1 MPLIDLTRRSHTLES
16 IRLRDQQLE
25 PIFNKL
31 QDLLDNLRTIVNP
44 TSNTVHSTSIDP
56 YCVEE
61 ILPSVQHRLS
71 AVPSQP
77 EFLPFDREYDLSIH
91 PVVPPPPVGLRPR
104 VVQLERRLEQL
115 EGRINLLDPAIPP
128 PPTTLPPVFVAWDN
142 RLVHIESLV
151 ARLERQ
157 ARPAQS
163 VQARTSTTRG
173 W

>member
-1 MPLIDLTRRSHTLES
+1 L
-16 IRLRDQQLE
+16 
-25 PIFNKL
+25 
-31 QDLLDNLRTIVNP
+31 
-44 TSNTVHSTSIDP
+44 TSIDP
-56 YCVEE
+56 HCVEE
-61 ILPSVQHRLS
+61 ILPSIHHRLS

-91 PVVPPPPVGLRPR
+91 PVVPQPPVGLRPR

-115 EGRINLLDPAIPP
+115 EGRINLLDPIPP

-142 RLVHIESLV
+142 RLVHIESVV